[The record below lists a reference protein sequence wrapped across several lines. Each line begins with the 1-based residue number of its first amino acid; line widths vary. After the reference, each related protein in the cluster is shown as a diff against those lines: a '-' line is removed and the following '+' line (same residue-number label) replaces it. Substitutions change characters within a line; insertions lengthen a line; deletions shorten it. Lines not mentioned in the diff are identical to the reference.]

1 MKLPKTMIIL
11 GQIQQVTEQTMT
23 DKRDATKV
31 SKMFLV
37 VISDKTKPSQ
47 FRCSTPFCMFLQE
60 EKFRSIFGAGDPQDL
75 VDENVTLA
83 VAELAPYNAFLK
95 VKGQI
100 LKDHLTTDHLRM
112 LQSSGEPKQSTPAPA
127 KSPPKA

>member
-1 MKLPKTMIIL
+1 MKLTKPMIIL

-23 DKRDATKV
+23 DKKDPSKV

-37 VISDKTKPSQ
+37 VISDKTKPAQ

-60 EKFRSIFGAGDPQDL
+60 EKFRSMFGGGNAQDV
-75 VDENVTLA
+75 VDQNVTVA

-95 VKGQI
+95 VKGQL
-100 LKDHLTTDHLRM
+100 LKDHLTAEHLAM
-112 LQSSGEPKQSTPAPA
+112 LQNAPDKGTTGGKPA
-127 KSPPKA
+127 KS